1 MKIHNFEQLSDEWF
15 ECRKGKITASHADT
29 IATNGKGLE
38 TYINEIMAEY
48 FSSGEKEHFSNE
60 HTERGNDLEDTARSI
75 YELENNVKVEQVGF
89 IEYNDFV
96 GCSPDGLIGEDE
108 GLEIKCCSDKVYW
121 EILMTGDCS
130 SMSKWKWQCL
140 MNLLITQRKKWNL
153 VIFNPNFK
161 KSMIKIEILPDEEKF
176 NKLLTGFT
184 TAEQKIISLKDK
196 YNNL

>member
-1 MKIHNFEQLSDEWF
+1 MKIHNFEQKSDEWF

-38 TYINEIMAEY
+38 TYINEVMSEY
-48 FSSGEKEHFSNE
+48 FSSGEKENFSNE

-75 YELENNVKVEQVGF
+75 YELENNVNVEQVGF

-121 EILMTGDCS
+121 EILMTNDCS

-140 MNLLITQRKKWNL
+140 MNLLITKRKKWNL

-161 KSMIKIEILPDEEKF
+161 KSMVKIEILPDEEKF

-184 TAEQKIISLKDK
+184 IAEQKIISYIEK